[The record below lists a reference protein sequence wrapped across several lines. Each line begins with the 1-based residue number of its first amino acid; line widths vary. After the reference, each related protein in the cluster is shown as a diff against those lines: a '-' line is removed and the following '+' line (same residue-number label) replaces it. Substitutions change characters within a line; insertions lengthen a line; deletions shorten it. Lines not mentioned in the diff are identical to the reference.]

1 MSANTNVS
9 VCDKMKHD
17 DHDTTQDIPIIVNGE
32 VIETTII
39 NLNCS
44 ILVIGKLAEYY
55 E

>member
-32 VIETTII
+32 VFKTTIV
-39 NLNCS
+39 NWNCS
-44 ILVIGKLAEYY
+44 ILVIWKVRRIL
-55 E
+55 